1 MPNEASLPLL
11 DRADQAGE
19 GRQTVGGTSR
29 RVLPMIMRR
38 TVFLAALLAL
48 SAAFAGRPVPLAHWM
63 LADGEG
69 LAIADGGPESWGGKI
84 VHSENSA
91 WGQGRGSA
99 KALFFLDHPLHQAAT
114 VAITPGDRFEYD
126 KGFSASCW
134 IQVSTESQRA
144 KTYEILN
151 LADSERGRGFRLVYA
166 WESLMFF
173 GGDGKKAH
181 AVKSTPSKHPIE
193 RGVWNHVAA
202 TFDGLQ
208 ARIYL
213 NGQLVGASPDG
224 QPFVLLPAATRVL
237 SIGSYREG
245 YAYGFR
251 GAIADVK
258 LFGRALTPVEVMAEA
273 KSLRLDD

>member
-1 MPNEASLPLL
+1 
-11 DRADQAGE
+11 
-19 GRQTVGGTSR
+19 
-29 RVLPMIMRR
+29 MITRG
-38 TVFLAALLAL
+38 TVFLAALLVL
-48 SAAFAGRPVPLAHWM
+48 STAVADRPAPLAHWK
-63 LADGEG
+63 LAEGEG
-69 LAIADGGPESWGGKI
+69 LDIADRGPESWVGKI
-84 VHSENSA
+84 VHSENTA

-126 KGFSASCW
+126 KGFSACCW
-134 IQVSTESQRA
+134 IQVSTESQRV

-151 LADSERGRGFRLVYA
+151 LADSERGRGFRLAYT

-181 AVKSTPSKHPIE
+181 AIKSTPSKHPIE

-224 QPFVLLPAATRVL
+224 QPFVLLPATTRIL
-237 SIGSYREG
+237 SIGSYRVG

-258 LFGRALTPVEVMAEA
+258 LFERALTPVEVMAEA
-273 KSLRLDD
+273 KSLLLAE